1 VVPETLKEWKVV
13 ITLVRQEYKFTEG
26 RQDYRTGLGI
36 IFGGRGV
43 LMDIRKYKDN
53 YDKDGKPRCFN
64 YNIYGHIA
72 KDC

>member
-1 VVPETLKEWKVV
+1 MV